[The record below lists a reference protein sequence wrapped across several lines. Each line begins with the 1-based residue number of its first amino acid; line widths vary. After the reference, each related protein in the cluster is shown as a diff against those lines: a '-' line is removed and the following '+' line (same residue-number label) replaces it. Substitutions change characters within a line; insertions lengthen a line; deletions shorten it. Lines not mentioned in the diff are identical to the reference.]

1 MRLDMKTQMK
11 KHLLNRLVALAF
23 LSSFALPGLAAE
35 AKLTDAQ
42 INEINAQYPM
52 PTGKMLGDACAACHG
67 TLGAEFGEGMPPLA
81 GMDRNDFIAL
91 MKAFKAND
99 FPTVVM
105 HDVAYVYSDA
115 EIEAMA
121 DYFAAQPAQQWP
133 HLNADGTVKTQV
145 NTQNKTGGAQ

>member
-1 MRLDMKTQMK
+1 MMKTMFNK
-11 KHLLNRLVALAF
+11 TLLSLVLCAGLAT
-23 LSSFALPGLAAE
+23 PGLAAE
-35 AKLTDAQ
+35 AHLTDAQ
-42 INEINAQYPM
+42 INEINTQYPM
-52 PTGKMLGDACAACHG
+52 PTGKMLGDSCAACHG

-81 GMDRNDFIAL
+81 GMNRDDFIAL
-91 MKAFKAND
+91 MKAFKANA
-99 FPTVVM
+99 FPTIVM

-133 HLNADGTVKTQV
+133 HLNADGTVTTQVNAQV